1 MAFTNLSTRSTGYLV
16 TATNWNEMVNN
27 WLAVATSAGLLK
39 HEYGGLEFD
48 ASGIVAGGI
57 VRGTGTGTMGIL
69 AKGTAK
75 QALRMNS
82 GATDIEWV
90 TPTTIATGTYTGD
103 GATSQAITG
112 VGFTVKYLI
121 ITPVG
126 TDEASAVVLW
136 TSDTII
142 DNDGDGMAILED
154 PSNAAEHSYADNAI
168 IALGSD
174 GFTVDDAGAD
184 KHPNKASTTYDYI
197 AFG

>member
-1 MAFTNLSTRSTGYLV
+1 MAFTNLSTRATGYLV

-39 HEYGGLEFD
+39 HEYGGIEAD
-48 ASGIVAGGI
+48 ISAIAAAGI

-75 QALRMNS
+75 QHLRVNAAA
-82 GATDIEWV
+82 GDLEWA
-90 TPTTIATGTYTGD
+90 TPTTLVTGTYTGD

-112 VGFTVKYLI
+112 VGIQVKYLI
-121 ITPVG
+121 ISPVG
-126 TDEASAVVLW
+126 TDEAAAVVIW

-142 DNDGDGMAILED
+142 DDDAQGFAILED
-154 PSNAAEHSYADNAI
+154 PSNSNEHSYADNAI

-174 GFTVDDAGAD
+174 GFTVDDAGSD
-184 KHPNKASTTYDYI
+184 SHPNKASTTYNYI
-197 AFG
+197 AFS